1 MTNKLLQIMGF
12 EGIPDIR
19 MIVFFL
25 LQFVN
30 IADGD
35 LPTKLSNDL

>member
-1 MTNKLLQIMGF
+1 MAIKLNN
-12 EGIPDIR
+12 
-19 MIVFFL
+19 MIKYIL

-35 LPTKLSNDL
+35 LPTKLSGDL